1 MDKFDEKLYHLLGE
15 YYPEYKDKKLSKKAK
30 HTYIS
35 ILDLYL
41 EIFNTDKDLH
51 NINWYEVFV
60 GKLIGVGVE
69 KDFADVLS
77 LIRDD
82 WELADLKGGIE

>member
-1 MDKFDEKLYHLLGE
+1 MDKFDEKLYHLLSE

-30 HTYIS
+30 HRYIS

-41 EIFNTDKDLH
+41 EIFNADKDLH

-77 LIRDD
+77 SIRDD
-82 WELADLKGGIE
+82 WKLSDLEED